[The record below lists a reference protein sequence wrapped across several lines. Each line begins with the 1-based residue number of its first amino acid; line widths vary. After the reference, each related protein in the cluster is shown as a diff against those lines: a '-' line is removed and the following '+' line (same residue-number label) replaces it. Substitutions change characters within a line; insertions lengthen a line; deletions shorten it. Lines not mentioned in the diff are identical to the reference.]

1 MMKKHSLHHL
11 VAILALV
18 IFAVVAVGC
27 GGSAKPAGQAP
38 DKAADKVTLKLA
50 HNLPITNHMARGMD
64 SFAKKVSEKSKGAIT
79 IQIYP
84 SGQLYNDKSMNDALM
99 AGGIE
104 IGMNSTA
111 MWASAI
117 PVMEIFDVPFLFPSY
132 EKVAKALD
140 GKVGEILAAEML
152 KNGVKPLI
160 WVDYGFVQFGNN
172 KLPLTKQEDFKG
184 LKLRGYGE
192 LPSET
197 IKALGAA
204 PVSMGAGEVYMALQ
218 RGTIDGQTSG
228 TTAMFD
234 RKMYE
239 VTKYLTMTNHAF
251 PEFVTTV
258 NLKAWNKL
266 SADQKKI
273 IEEAAKEVQAAIRAE
288 VKNEEDKALKALKD
302 KGMQV
307 FVVPAGELATWQK
320 ATESVQTLFIKRTGE
335 AGKQLVE
342 FCKNLK

>member
-1 MMKKHSLHHL
+1 MT
-11 VAILALV
+11 A
-18 IFAVVAVGC
+18 GC
-27 GGSAKPAGQAP
+27 GGGKKAAAPAAGAGGKITYKLAYALP
-38 DKAADKVTLKLA
+38 ASHPLGKAADAFIAKVKDKT
-50 HNLPITNHMARGMD
+50 HGEVTITP
-64 SFAKKVSEKSKGAIT
+64 
-79 IQIYP
+79 YP
-84 SGQLYNDKSMNDALM
+84 AGQLYNDKSMNDAIM
-99 AGGIE
+99 SGGVDM
-104 IGMNSTA
+104 GLNSVGRWATIIPA
-111 MWASAI
+111 ME
-117 PVMEIFDVPFLFPSY
+117 VFDVPFLFPSY
-132 EKVAKALD
+132 EKVDKAID
-140 GKVGEILAAEML
+140 GGMGEKLTAELL
-152 KNGVKPLI
+152 KKNVRPII
-160 WVDYGFVQFGNN
+160 WADYGFVQFGND
-172 KLPLTKQEDFKG
+172 KKAITKPSDFAG
-184 LKLRGYGE
+184 LKMRGYSE
-192 LPSET
+192 LSSET
-197 IKALGAA
+197 IKALGGS
-204 PVSMGAGEVYMALQ
+204 PVTMGAGEVYMALQ

-273 IEEAAKEVQAAIRAE
+273 IEEAAKEVQTAIRAE
-288 VKNEEDKALKALKD
+288 VKNEEDKALKGLKD

-307 FVVPAGELATWQK
+307 HVIPAGELAAWQK